1 MQFACL
7 TKLNMSDSSDQVAGV
22 LAPVTSLRH
31 KGDLGIGDVGGL
43 RKLVGWAV
51 DHEVKFLQLL
61 PINETGA
68 DDSPYNAISS
78 VALEPSLIDLSSVPE
93 IGEAR
98 VNEVRAG
105 LSEEFLEGD
114 LVHYKEAKRL
124 KRDLLEEGFAQFE
137 GSEKFEAFCE
147 TEKEWLENYT
157 KFRFLMDQEGG
168 CETWDLWSINYRDPE
183 LAHDFIAKRKGS
195 EERLR
200 YYAWVQWVAF
210 TQWRTLREESGA
222 CGVKLM
228 GDIPIGISYY
238 SADVF
243 FEREGFDLSWCGG
256 APPETVFKDDAFT
269 QKWGQ
274 NWGIPA
280 YRWDLM
286 EQDNFAWWRR
296 RVDKLT
302 DVFHIFRIDHILGF
316 YRIYSFPWRPQRNG
330 EFLPL
335 THEEAAARTG
345 GLLPGFKP
353 YPDDSEEHCAFNL
366 ACGDKYLKAVQEA
379 AGDGEVVGEDLGAVP
394 HYVRPHLEKVGI
406 AGFKVCHWE
415 AFHGED
421 GLEHPIPGKD
431 YLRCSFATYA
441 THDHP
446 PIAAMWEEFRA
457 NISSNDE
464 GERVGALWNL
474 RILSE
479 FSGLDLPDDHVSY
492 RAYDDEVKTALLKA
506 LVETNSRYAALMIT
520 DIYGMSER
528 FNIPGTLGGKNWRIR
543 MPFTVEEMSKREDLI
558 GPAAELRDLIV
569 ASGR

>member
-1 MQFACL
+1 M
-7 TKLNMSDSSDQVAGV
+7 MSETNDKVAGV

-31 KGDLGIGDVGGL
+31 GNDLGMGDVKGL
-43 RKLVGWAV
+43 RELVDWAAAHGV
-51 DHEVKFLQLL
+51 RFLQLL

-68 DDSPYNAISS
+68 DHSPYNAISS

-93 IGEAR
+93 IGSSR
-98 VNEVRAG
+98 VAEVRES
-105 LSEEFLEGD
+105 LSEELLKGD
-114 LVHYKEAKRL
+114 LVNYEEAKRI
-124 KRDLLEEGFAQFE
+124 KRELLEEGYV
-137 GSEKFEAFCE
+137 KFVDAGGENADFSAFCAA
-147 TEKEWLENYT
+147 EKGWLENYT
-157 KFRFLMDQEGG
+157 RFRLLMDEEGG
-168 CETWDLWSINYRDPE
+168 RETWDLWSINYQGQKA
-183 LAHDFIAKRKGS
+183 AHDWIDKKRGREKARV
-195 EERLR
+195 ENRLR
-200 YYAWVQWVAF
+200 YYAWVQWIAF
-210 TQWRTLREESGA
+210 SQWRALREESGA
-222 CGVKLM
+222 KGVKLM

-243 FEREGFDLSWCGG
+243 FEREGFDLEWCGG

-286 EQDNFAWWRR
+286 EKDNFAWWRR
-296 RVDKLT
+296 RIDKLT

-316 YRIYSFPWRPQRNG
+316 YRIYSFPWRPQRNA

-335 THEEAAARTG
+335 NEEEAAARTG
-345 GLLPGFKP
+345 GRLPGFKP
-353 YPDDSEEHCAFNL
+353 FPDDTEEHCAHNL
-366 ACGDKYLKAVQEA
+366 KCGDKYLKAVQEA

-406 AGFKVCHWE
+406 AGFKICHWE

-421 GLEHPIPGKD
+421 GLEHPIPGAQ

-446 PIAAMWEEFRA
+446 SIAGMWEEFRA
-457 NISSNDE
+457 NIESHDE
-464 GERVGALWNL
+464 DERVGALWNL

-479 FSGLDLPDDHVSY
+479 FSDLTLPDDGVSY
-492 RAYDDEVKTALLKA
+492 RPFDEKVKIALLKA
-506 LVETNSRYAALMIT
+506 LVDCNSRYAALMIT
-520 DIYGMSER
+520 DIYGMTER

-543 MPFTVEEMSKREDLI
+543 MPFTVAEMSEREDLAKD
-558 GPAAELRDLIV
+558 AAALRNLIIK
-569 ASGR
+569 AER

>member
-1 MQFACL
+1 
-7 TKLNMSDSSDQVAGV
+7 MSDSSDQVAGV

-114 LVHYKEAKRL
+114 LVHYEEAKRL

-168 CETWDLWSINYRDPE
+168 RETWDLWSINYRDPE

-286 EQDNFAWWRR
+286 
-296 RVDKLT
+296 
-302 DVFHIFRIDHILGF
+302 
-316 YRIYSFPWRPQRNG
+316 
-330 EFLPL
+330 
-335 THEEAAARTG
+335 
-345 GLLPGFKP
+345 
-353 YPDDSEEHCAFNL
+353 
-366 ACGDKYLKAVQEA
+366 
-379 AGDGEVVGEDLGAVP
+379 
-394 HYVRPHLEKVGI
+394 
-406 AGFKVCHWE
+406 
-415 AFHGED
+415 
-421 GLEHPIPGKD
+421 
-431 YLRCSFATYA
+431 
-441 THDHP
+441 
-446 PIAAMWEEFRA
+446 
-457 NISSNDE
+457 
-464 GERVGALWNL
+464 
-474 RILSE
+474 
-479 FSGLDLPDDHVSY
+479 
-492 RAYDDEVKTALLKA
+492 
-506 LVETNSRYAALMIT
+506 
-520 DIYGMSER
+520 
-528 FNIPGTLGGKNWRIR
+528 
-543 MPFTVEEMSKREDLI
+543 
-558 GPAAELRDLIV
+558 
-569 ASGR
+569 